1 MKTLLLCTMLLAPP
15 SITEIH
21 ENGRIQFSVP
31 DGYNNHIRV
40 SVPEGLEAEGRAEAN
55 VLLNILRGE
64 QEYHFMTGGIE
75 VGIKA
80 HSYAEAVSEAGRW
93 IRIIG
98 QSV

>member
-40 SVPEGLEAEGRAEAN
+40 SVPAGLEDEGRAEAN

-64 QEYHFMTGGIE
+64 HEYVITDGNIE
-75 VGIKA
+75 IHLRACSLNDAYGK
-80 HSYAEAVSEAGRW
+80 
-93 IRIIG
+93 IRKWLRLFG
-98 QSV
+98 QSE